1 MFDMYRTILKLETE
15 HHTQLTDITDLVLE
29 EIKKSGK
36 ENGQVLV
43 QAMHTTTGIM
53 VNEYEERLLKDLEYY
68 LNEVAPS
75 HKDYLHNDV
84 SKRNCPEDEPPN
96 AHSHIKAALY
106 SRNSETISLYEGKLD
121 LGKYQRI
128 IFAEF
133 DGPCPRPLKSKRHV
147 AINILGE

>member
-53 VNEYEERLLKDLEYY
+53 VNEYEFKIELQSKRKGFRYFNSLFVVKYNHNSVSVNDKIGSIKKRTDKSPVINQDVALIKKKLLKLVKNVEIRT
-68 LNEVAPS
+68 
-75 HKDYLHNDV
+75 K
-84 SKRNCPEDEPPN
+84 
-96 AHSHIKAALY
+96 
-106 SRNSETISLYEGKLD
+106 
-121 LGKYQRI
+121 
-128 IFAEF
+128 
-133 DGPCPRPLKSKRHV
+133 
-147 AINILGE
+147 